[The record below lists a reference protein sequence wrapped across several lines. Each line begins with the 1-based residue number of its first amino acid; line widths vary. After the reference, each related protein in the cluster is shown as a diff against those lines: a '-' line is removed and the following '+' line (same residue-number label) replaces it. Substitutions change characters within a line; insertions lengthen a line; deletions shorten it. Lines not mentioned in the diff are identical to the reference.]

1 MNRQIS
7 APDGAEQWLINLID
21 LKNRTG
27 ISFKQIA
34 EQENL
39 SEKSVSNVFLGKSKN
54 PGVDLIRRII
64 HALGGTWREIFAESD
79 AVIAT
84 QDLVTLQAEVD
95 RLTGEL
101 ETLNNEATIMRAE
114 NAMLKDKVAAL
125 TAENDILRLKLE
137 HKEEIIALHNYYN
150 KMRSND

>member
-21 LKNRTG
+21 LKNRTEM
-27 ISFKQIA
+27 SFKQIA

-95 RLTGEL
+95 RLNGEMSL
-101 ETLNNEATIMRAE
+101 TNAE
-114 NAMLKDKVAAL
+114 NAVLKEKVAVL
-125 TAENDILRLKLE
+125 TAETDILRLKLE
-137 HKEEIIALHNYYN
+137 HKEEIIALHNYYI